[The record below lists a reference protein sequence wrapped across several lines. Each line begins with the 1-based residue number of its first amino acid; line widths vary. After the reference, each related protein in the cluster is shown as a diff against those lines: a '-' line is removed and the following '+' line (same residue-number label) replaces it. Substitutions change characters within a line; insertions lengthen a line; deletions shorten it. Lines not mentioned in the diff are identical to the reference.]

1 MTTSSRKS
9 KLKIQALINDRS
21 VLLNK
26 TMRIEGENTQRRAQT
41 AAVQADLIT
50 P

>member
-1 MTTSSRKS
+1 
-9 KLKIQALINDRS
+9 
-21 VLLNK
+21 
-26 TMRIEGENTQRRAQT
+26 MRIEGENTRRRAQT